1 MKGQNDPIFVGAL
14 CGTDVDLSSRMIE
27 ITVMLSFGSVG
38 TFSSIVIEVAL
49 MLSCDSGVNFGSG
62 TLDVASKPFGGSELN
77 FKE

>member
-1 MKGQNDPIFVGAL
+1 
-14 CGTDVDLSSRMIE
+14 MIE